1 MNFTVEHIL
10 IGGSFLLF
18 LGVLSSKISTRLGVP
33 TLLIFLAI
41 GVLAGAEKVGGI
53 HFDHP
58 YTASVLGAIT
68 LTFILFSGGLD
79 TDFKHVKPIL
89 IGGAL
94 LSTLG
99 VLITASVIG
108 GFLSLISDFTL
119 IEGMLVGAIISSTD
133 AAAVFSV
140 LRAKNLHLKANISP
154 LLELESGSND
164 AMAYALTVFFTS
176 ILKDGKPFSLVSL
189 IPFLLKEMILGALMG
204 VLIGKLLIFLISR
217 VRLSYE
223 SLYPA
228 LTLSVILF
236 AYSFTTF
243 MHGNGFLAVYI
254 AGIMLGS
261 QDFIHK
267 KSLLRFYEG
276 IGWLM
281 QIVMFIT
288 LGLLVSATT
297 LMSIAGVG
305 VLVALVAMFIARPI
319 GVFVSLAFSKFNTRH
334 KLFISWVGLKGAV
347 PIVLATYPLIMR
359 IDKSDVIFHIVF
371 FIVILSVLLQGTT
384 LYPFAKWLKIE
395 DTSGRKK
402 RKPVMELSEDVRSE
416 LIELTL
422 LPNSIAV
429 GKQIVELGL
438 PKSALIV
445 LIHRKNQYVS
455 PRGDTVLV
463 GGDNIMVMVDEK
475 KEIKQVKTCLGIA

>member
-1 MNFTVEHIL
+1 MNFTVETIL

-41 GVLAGAEKVGGI
+41 GVLAGMDSIGVI
-53 HFDHP
+53 HFNDP
-58 YTASVLGAIT
+58 YTAQVLGAIT
-68 LTFILFSGGLD
+68 LSFILFSGGLD
-79 TDFKHVKPIL
+79 TDFKHIKPIL
-89 IGGAL
+89 IGGGL

-99 VLITASVIG
+99 VLVTASVIG
-108 GFLSLISDFTL
+108 GFLYFVSDFSL

-140 LRAKNLHLKANISP
+140 LRSKNISLKANISP

-164 AMAYALTVFFTS
+164 AMAYLLTVFFTS
-176 ILKDGKPFSLVSL
+176 VLKEGHAVEFSAL
-189 IPFLLKEMILGALMG
+189 IPFFLKEMILGALMG
-204 VLIGKLLIFLISR
+204 VLVGKLLVFLINR
-217 VRLSYE
+217 VQLSYD

-228 LTLSVILF
+228 LTLSMILF
-236 AYSFTTF
+236 AYSFTNF

-254 AGIMLGS
+254 AGIILGS

-288 LGLLVSATT
+288 LGLLVSSRM
-297 LMSIAGVG
+297 LFSIAGLG
-305 VLVALVAMFIARPI
+305 VLVAIVAMFIARPI
-319 GVFVSLAFSKFNTRH
+319 GVFVSLAFSKYKSRH
-334 KLFISWVGLKGAV
+334 KFFISWVGLKGAV
-347 PIVLATYPLIMR
+347 PIVLATYPLIHK
-359 IDKSDVIFHIVF
+359 IDKADAIFHIVF
-371 FIVILSVLLQGTT
+371 FIVIISVLLQGTT
-384 LYPFAKWLKIE
+384 LYPFAKWLELE

-402 RKPVMELSEDVRSE
+402 RKPAVALSEDVRSE

-422 LPNSIAV
+422 PPSVSAV
-429 GKQIVELGL
+429 GKQIVELGF
-438 PKSALIV
+438 PKGALIV
-445 LIHRKNQYVS
+445 LIQRKNQYVS
-455 PRGDTVLV
+455 PRGDTVLN
-463 GGDNIMVMVDEK
+463 GGDSLMIMVDEK
-475 KEIKQVKTCLGIA
+475 KEIKEVKTCLGIT